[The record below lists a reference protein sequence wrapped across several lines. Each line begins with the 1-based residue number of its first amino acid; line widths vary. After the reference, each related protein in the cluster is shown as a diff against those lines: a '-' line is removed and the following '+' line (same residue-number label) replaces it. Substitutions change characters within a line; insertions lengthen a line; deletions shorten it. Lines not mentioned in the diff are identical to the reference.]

1 MRNIVIDKFMKIFSI
16 ILFFTVLCVKLEA
29 QKADSTTQ
37 SDSYQVIKLWSF
49 ENAWNG
55 MQNQQADTQI
65 TSYQNYL
72 PLRNNFIANLGNSGS
87 ATFPL
92 TYSNSN
98 EEYPLFYKSLKVYYS
113 SDRHVFYNTHKPYT
127 RINFA
132 AGASKDKGEQY
143 INILHTQNVNKY
155 LNFSFRANG
164 HNSTGY
170 YLKQENRN
178 NSFRL
183 STNYLR
189 NKYKLQAY
197 FNIEKF
203 RLVENGGVQNDSYVI
218 DSLYKPEN
226 LNVRLNNAKNT
237 VVFREGF
244 LHQIISLTGKTDS
257 TDTANIKYN
266 SIFEIQ
272 STTRYQWFK
281 KLYTDIP
288 YGYYSDIYVDSAAT
302 KDSTQSETLFQNLS
316 LVLTE
321 NNPLKTAFLLGLN
334 YDQRNYYYY
343 YSDTLLKSYGIQ
355 ASVYK
360 TNGKR
365 VNGYFT
371 IEQWLNGYLK
381 SNNKFEGKILYQF
394 QHFRDTLLFVLNT
407 GYFTKNV
414 AYYENHYYSN
424 NFKWNNNFVNS
435 AFSFS
440 TFSFNDKLYNAG
452 FSANFYTVKNYV
464 YFDTLTLPKQQNHT
478 IKIKSATLYKNFKLG
493 HFHFNNRAVFQQSS
507 NDSILPLPLFVGVHS
522 FFYQFLIFKKVLHVQ
537 FGTEVFYFTKY
548 FAPEYVPA
556 TCQFALQN
564 ERQTGGY
571 PYVDVFLNFNWK
583 RARIFFKIEHVN
595 YSLMAANYFT
605 APHYPQTPRILKFG
619 ISWNFYD

>member
-1 MRNIVIDKFMKIFSI
+1 MRFKYLLFILLIFN
-16 ILFFTVLCVKLEA
+16 VLCESLKA
-29 QKADSTTQ
+29 QKADSTSQ
-37 SDSYQVIKLWSF
+37 SDSSKIVKLWSF
-49 ENAWNG
+49 ENTWNG
-55 MQNQQADTQI
+55 MQSEQADTQI
-65 TSYQNYL
+65 TNYQNYL
-72 PLRNNFIANLGNSGS
+72 LLRNNFFASLGNSGS

-92 TYSNSN
+92 TYSNN
-98 EEYPLFYKSLKVYYS
+98 YDEYPLFYIPLKIYYS

-127 RINFA
+127 RINFV
-132 AGASKDKGEQY
+132 AGTSKDKGEQY
-143 INILHTQNVNKY
+143 LNILHTQNVNRY

-164 HNSTGY
+164 HNSIGY
-170 YLKQENRN
+170 YLRQENRN
-178 NSFRL
+178 NSFRF

-203 RLVENGGVQNDSYVI
+203 RLVENGGIQNDDYII

-226 LNVRLNNAKNT
+226 LNVRLNNAKNI

-257 TDTANIKYN
+257 TDTAKIKYN

-272 STTRYQWFK
+272 TTTRYQWFK

-288 YGYYSDIYVDSAAT
+288 FGYYSNIYVDSTAT

-343 YSDTLLKSYGIQ
+343 YSDTLLNSYGIL

-365 VNGYFT
+365 FNGYFT
-371 IEQWLNGYLK
+371 VEQWLNGYLK
-381 SNNKFEGKILYQF
+381 GNNKLEGKVSYGYK
-394 QHFRDTLLFVLNT
+394 HFRDSLQFVLNT
-407 GYFTKNV
+407 GYFNKNA
-414 AYYENHYYSN
+414 AYYINHYYSN
-424 NFKWNNNFVNS
+424 NFKWNNTFLNS

-440 TFSFNDKLYNAG
+440 TFSFNDKFYNAG
-452 FSANFYTVKNYV
+452 FSANFYTVKNYI
-464 YFDTLTLPKQQNHT
+464 YFDSLSLPKQQNHT
-478 IKIKSATLYKNFKLG
+478 IKIMSGFVYKNFKLG
-493 HFHFNNRAVFQQSS
+493 NFHFNNKAVFQQSS
-507 NDSILPLPLFVGVHS
+507 NDSILPLPMFVGVHS
-522 FFYQFLIFKKVLHVQ
+522 FFYQFLIFKKVLKVQ
-537 FGTEVFYFTKY
+537 FGTEVLYFTKY

-556 TCQFALQN
+556 TSQFALQN
-564 ERQTGGY
+564 ERKTGGY

-595 YSLMAANYFT
+595 YSLMEENYFT

>member
-1 MRNIVIDKFMKIFSI
+1 MRFKYLLYILLI
-16 ILFFTVLCVKLEA
+16 INVLCEYTKA

-37 SDSYQVIKLWSF
+37 IVKLWSF

-55 MQNQQADTQI
+55 MQKEQADTEI

-72 PLRNNFIANLGNSGS
+72 PLRNNFISNLGNSGS

-92 TYSNSN
+92 VYSS
-98 EEYPLFYKSLKVYYS
+98 EDKECPLFYKPFEIYYS
-113 SDRHVFYNTHKPYT
+113 ADRNVFYNTHKPYT

-132 AGASKDKGEQY
+132 TGTSKDKGEQY

-164 HNSTGY
+164 HNATGY

-178 NSFRL
+178 NSFRF
-183 STNYLR
+183 SSNYLR

-203 RLVENGGVQNDSYVI
+203 RLVENGGISNDSYII

-244 LHQIISLTGKTDS
+244 FHQIISLIGKTDS
-257 TDTANIKYN
+257 TDTAKIKYN

-281 KLYTDIP
+281 KLYTDVP
-288 YGYYSDIYVDSAAT
+288 YGYYSNIYIDSTAT
-302 KDSTQSETLFQNLS
+302 KDSTQSVTLFQNLS
-316 LVLTE
+316 LILTE

-334 YDQRNYYYY
+334 YDRRNYYYY
-343 YSDTLLKSYGIQ
+343 YSDTILNSYGIQ

-365 VNGYFT
+365 FNGYFT
-371 IEQWLNGYLK
+371 MEQWLNGYLK
-381 SNNKFEGKILYQF
+381 GNNKVEGKISYGYK
-394 QHFRDTLLFVLNT
+394 HFRDSLQFVLNT
-407 GYFTKNV
+407 GYSTKNV
-414 AYYENHYYSN
+414 NYFENHYYSN

-435 AFSFS
+435 AFSSS
-440 TFSFNDKLYNAG
+440 TFSFNDKFFNAG

-464 YFDTLTLPKQQNHT
+464 YFDTLALPKQQNHT
-478 IKIKSATLYKNFKLG
+478 IKIMSATLYKNFKFG

-507 NDSILPLPLFVGVHS
+507 NDSILPLPMFVGVHS
-522 FFYQFLIFKKVLHVQ
+522 FFYQFLIFKKVLNVQ

-564 ERQTGGY
+564 ERKTGGY
-571 PYVDVFLNFNWK
+571 PYIDVFLNFKWK
-583 RARIFFKIEHVN
+583 RARIFFKMEHVN

-605 APHYPQTPRILKFG
+605 TPHYPQTPRVLKFG